1 MVRILVPTARRLA
14 AIALLTFCPAPA
26 GAQTPQTPQKTTVA
40 VESPHG
46 WSVGGGVLA
55 TTFLGD
61 CTDCEGARYGHTYS
75 VLATVG
81 RALNARA
88 DVSGEVMFVASK
100 STSSDRIRVTFALA
114 SVQFRP
120 WSSKGFFIRAGAGM
134 SFVHNWVLE
143 NDGTDAAF
151 RSKAFALAY
160 GAGWE
165 WWLARHLGA
174 QVIGTHHV
182 GALGDLETSNRTVEN
197 VVGNFWNVGAML
209 IIR

>member
-26 GAQTPQTPQKTTVA
+26 GAQTPQKTTVA

-61 CTDCEGARYGHTYS
+61 CTDCEGAKYGHTYS

-81 RALNARA
+81 RALNPRA

-165 WWLARHLGA
+165 WRLARHLGA